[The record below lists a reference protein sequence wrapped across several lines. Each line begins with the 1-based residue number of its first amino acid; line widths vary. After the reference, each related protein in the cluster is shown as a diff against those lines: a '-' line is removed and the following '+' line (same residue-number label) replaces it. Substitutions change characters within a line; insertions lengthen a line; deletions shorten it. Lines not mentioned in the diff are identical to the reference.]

1 MTDELKA
8 CRFDP
13 PGNWRWPC
21 RFSLE
26 ELKTIYCELLNC
38 VKVEFYLRQYCS
50 IKTYDVYD
58 VYTLKSYGRVVL
70 EDGGARLLEACT
82 KEELDW
88 FLFIGKWFKPNDDF
102 YPSQLTKNPL
112 YDKLSREEALI
123 TLDLHGII
131 I

>member
-26 ELKTIYCELLNC
+26 ELKTIYCELLNY
-38 VKVEFYLRQYCS
+38 VKVEFHPQQYCS
-50 IKTYDVYD
+50 IETYDVC
-58 VYTLKSYGRVVL
+58 TPKSYGYAVL
-70 EDGGARLLEACT
+70 KHGGVKILEACT
-82 KEELDW
+82 EEELDW
-88 FLFIGKWFKPNDDF
+88 FLFIGKRFKQTDDF
-102 YPSQLTKNPL
+102 YFSQWIKNPL

-123 TLDLHGII
+123 TLDLHGIAI
-131 I
+131 